1 MIDCQDTLLFLLAG
15 RLGEESGAS
24 TSEVSCS
31 WISFRRA
38 RRLLERGIFFFSSVF
53 LFLSVLYG

>member
-1 MIDCQDTLLFLLAG
+1 MIDCQDTLRFLLAG

-38 RRLLERGIFFFSSVF
+38 RRLLERGIFFSF
-53 LFLSVLYG
+53 LFFFFCFLFI